1 MKHWMI
7 TLLGTLVIAGAA
19 QAAQPQTTQA
29 QPATAA
35 DAASVPQDEA
45 KKDDIKDRNCLR
57 HTGTRITHR
66 TATDKDRMCSN
77 GRIGRAYTREDLER
91 TGRVDIADAL
101 RALDPSIH

>member
-19 QAAQPQTTQA
+19 QAAQPQA
-29 QPATAA
+29 PQPQTASA
-35 DAASVPQDEA
+35 AASVPQEEA
-45 KKDDIKDRNCLR
+45 KKDDIRDRNCLR

-66 TATDKDRMCSN
+66 TSSDKDRVCSN
-77 GRIGRAYTREDLER
+77 GRGRVYSREDLDR
-91 TGRVDIADAL
+91 TGRIDIADAL

>member
-19 QAAQPQTTQA
+19 QAAQPPAPQP
-29 QPATAA
+29 QPAPAA
-35 DAASVPQDEA
+35 DAASVPQEEA

-66 TATDKDRMCSN
+66 TSSDKDRICSN
-77 GRIGRAYTREDLER
+77 GRGRVYTRDDLDR
-91 TGRVDIADAL
+91 TGRIDIADAL